1 MHLAILSCKK
11 ATFLIEKS
19 QVRRLSFLQRLQL
32 KMHLKICDG
41 CFNYQRQSRLI
52 EGLLKSAHT
61 DFSTPT
67 GFKLSE
73 KSKSLI
79 QKKIEENLKKK

>member
-19 QVRRLSFLQRLQL
+19 QVRRLSLLQRLQL
-32 KMHLKICDG
+32 KVHLKICDG
-41 CFNYQRQSRLI
+41 CFNYQKQSLFI
-52 EGLLKSAHT
+52 EGVLKSGYA
-61 DFSTPT
+61 DFSNTAE
-67 GFKLSE
+67 FKLSE

-79 QKKIEENLKKK
+79 QKTIEDKLKKK